1 MVRLTHAAVSIAR
14 TATFLV
20 PLWLRRRLPGAR
32 AAADTLSGVNE
43 WDKPRRPGQ
52 VPVVLVHG
60 TETGLRQWGGL
71 VDVLRREG
79 RPVFALTYGREAD
92 SLRGRATG
100 FGTGHLAAS
109 AGELALF
116 VERVR
121 EHTGARRVDIVGH
134 SQGGLLGHL
143 YVKWLGGRRT
153 VRQLV
158 TLGAP
163 VHGASPLGPFDA
175 LAQAPLVGAG
185 IDALLGPSAREQLS
199 ISPVIR
205 ELSATPDVV
214 PGVRYTAIVTRY
226 DDTVIPVDA
235 QLLRAPGGDA
245 APGTPPDPPR
255 GAEPRRTPEATPES
269 APGAPRGTGAD
280 VANRYVQDEY
290 PDNRVGHADL
300 PLDPQVI
307 AMVLD
312 ALGRADAD
320 TADSAGTT
328 GTSPT
333 P

>member
-1 MVRLTHAAVSIAR
+1 MVGLTHAAVSIAR

-20 PLWLRRRLPGAR
+20 PRWLRRRLPGAATR
-32 AAADTLSGVNE
+32 PDTLPGVND
-43 WDKPRRPGQ
+43 WAAQPAPGLL
-52 VPVVLVHG
+52 PVVLVHG
-60 TETGLRQWGGL
+60 TETGWRQWGGL
-71 VDVLRREG
+71 VDALRRDG
-79 RPVFALTYGREAD
+79 RAVFALPYGREAD

-116 VERVR
+116 VDRVR
-121 EHTGARRVDIVGH
+121 EHSGAGRVDIVGH

-153 VRQLV
+153 VRHLV

-163 VHGASPLGPFDA
+163 VHGASPLGRFDA
-175 LAQAPLVGAG
+175 IARAPLVGAG

-205 ELSATPDVV
+205 ELSSTPDVV

-226 DDTVIPVDA
+226 DDTVTPVDR
-235 QLLRAPGGDA
+235 QLLRPPAEGDDAPRHRGV
-245 APGTPPDPPR
+245 PR
-255 GAEPRRTPEATPES
+255 GAGSTQV
-269 APGAPRGTGAD
+269 D
-280 VANRYVQDEY
+280 VTNRYVQDEY
-290 PDNRVGHADL
+290 PQNRVGHSDL

-320 TADSAGTT
+320 AADSAGTT
-328 GTSPT
+328 GTSRT